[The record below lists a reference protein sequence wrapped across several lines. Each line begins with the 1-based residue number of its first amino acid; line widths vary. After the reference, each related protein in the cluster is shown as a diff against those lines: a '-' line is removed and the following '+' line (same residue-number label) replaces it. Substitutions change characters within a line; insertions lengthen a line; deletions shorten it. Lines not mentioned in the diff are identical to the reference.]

1 MYFCKSVEVFL
12 RANQWTN
19 TLSTPPQVQKSRD
32 QEIFCYLEISNI
44 VLFTKNKKTK
54 FVVKLGNIGLLTPR
68 SLAIEQETN
77 QSPFNSFAIA
87 IHCENDFFAIMIPI
101 LTLVVDSLWKW
112 FPSERNS
119 FQDWMF
125 RLWSSSSTHK
135 QMQIWNRLPLH
146 NIKHFNEDLINDYH
160 HFPDDSFKEVLIA
173 NTVWWQ

>member
-1 MYFCKSVEVFL
+1 MYFCKSVEVLEVFL

-32 QEIFCYLEISNI
+32 QEREIFCYLEILNI
-44 VLFTKNKKTK
+44 VLFTKNRKTK
-54 FVVKLGNIGLLTPR
+54 FVLKLGNIGLLTPR
-68 SLAIEQETN
+68 SLPIEQETD

-87 IHCENDFFAIMIPI
+87 IHWENEFFAIMILI
-101 LTLVVDSLWKW
+101 LTLVVAIINLDSLWRW
-112 FPSERNS
+112 FPSKRNS

-146 NIKHFNEDLINDYH
+146 NKTFQLRCD
-160 HFPDDSFKEVLIA
+160 
-173 NTVWWQ
+173 Q